1 MGLKVEFIDGGY
13 EIIDNAHSYDIHAE
27 EGTLRVAVEYESDVL
42 FNFDC
47 VKSVRYVDPP
57 EEDEDE
63 EDDEAEFTRLIK
75 ELFKNASFV
84 CSTKTSGT

>member
-1 MGLKVEFIDGGY
+1 MLSLKVEFIEGGY
-13 EIIDNAHSYDIHAE
+13 EIIDNV
-27 EGTLRVAVEYESDVL
+27 EGYKIEDGVLEIDASPSVL

-57 EEDEDE
+57 EEDDDE